1 MVSVIID
8 NYNYEKYI
16 GEAIES
22 VLLQTYTDYE
32 IIIVDDGSKDNSR
45 EIIED
50 YSKKYPD
57 KISVVFKENG
67 GQASAFNAGF
77 LKTKGDIIAFLD
89 SDDYWYPSKLEKIV
103 EAHKKYGLVGHNK
116 HYSQG
121 TSNKEGRNFITQRQK
136 ILKKYGIPY
145 LLITSTISIKREI
158 LEKIFPMPEEKFRIC
173 ADNYL
178 MIYALYLSD
187 FYYIDEE
194 LTFYRIHG
202 KNGYAR
208 RNDVMLVTDISR
220 MSIEIINEKL
230 SLDNKP
236 QIPYINYE
244 IYKKLHRDE
253 ENFKI
258 ENNKFYVLYGTGSY
272 SKIVKKYF
280 DYCGAK
286 IKYYCDSNSEKWG
299 TMFEGIEVIS
309 PQELCERRSEYQKIF
324 ISSMWIFE
332 ISEILNRLGLKKDID
347 YIYSEIGF

>member
-16 GEAIES
+16 SEAIES
-22 VLLQTYTDYE
+22 VLSQTYTDYE

-57 KISVVFKENG
+57 KISAVFKENG
-67 GQASAFNAGF
+67 GQASAFNTGF
-77 LKTKGDIIAFLD
+77 LKAKGDIIAFLD

-103 EAHKKYGLVGHNK
+103 KAHENYGLVGHNK

-121 TSNKEGRNFITQRQK
+121 SSNKEGKKFITQRQE
-136 ILKKYGIPY
+136 ILKEYGIPY
-145 LLITSTISIKREI
+145 LLITSTISIKRNI
-158 LEKIFPMPEEKFRIC
+158 LEKIFPMPEERFRIC

-202 KNGYAR
+202 SNGYAR
-208 RNDVMLVTDISR
+208 RRDVMSVTEITR
-220 MSIEIINEKL
+220 MSIELINKKL
-230 SLDNKP
+230 SLNNQP
-236 QIPYINYE
+236 QIPYIDYE
-244 IYKKLHRDE
+244 IYKKLHKEKEDFE
-253 ENFKI
+253 I
-258 ENNKFYVLYGTGSY
+258 EPKKYVLYGTGSY
-272 SKIVKKYF
+272 SRIVKKYF
-280 DYCGAK
+280 DYCGAE
-286 IKYYCDSNSEKWG
+286 IKYYCDSNSEKWE
-299 TMFEGIEVIS
+299 TVFEGVKVIS
-309 PQELCERRSEYQKIF
+309 PQELCTKRNEYHKIF
-324 ISSMWIFE
+324 IASMWIFE
-332 ISEILNRLGLKKDID
+332 ISETLNKLGLKKDID